1 MSLIKYN
8 PLYNSLAK
16 WPDFWDEDFFAPLTS
31 QASNLD
37 VYETED
43 EVVVKANVAGVPSDK
58 VDLTFEKGTLW
69 IKAEASKEADDKE
82 KKHYSKSSWNYSYKV
97 AIPSVLDNNAEPD
110 ALVKDGVLT
119 VTFKKSEHTKPRKL
133 NVRTS

>member
-8 PLYNSLAK
+8 PFYSSLAR
-16 WPDFWDEDFFAPLTS
+16 WPDIWDEDFLSPVTS
-31 QASNLD
+31 SASNLD
-37 VYETED
+37 VYETDD

-69 IKAEASKEADDKE
+69 IKAEAVQEKETEE

-97 AIPSVLDNNAEPD
+97 AVPSVLDNNVEPD
-110 ALVKDGVLT
+110 AVIKDGILT

>member
-16 WPDFWDEDFFAPLTS
+16 WPDIWEDEFINS
-31 QASNLD
+31 YNNNLD
-37 VYETED
+37 VYETDD
-43 EVVVKANVAGVPSDK
+43 EVVVKANVAGVPAED

-69 IKAEASKEADDKE
+69 IKAEVVEEKDDKD

-97 AIPSVLDNNAEPD
+97 AVPSVLDHNAEPD
-110 ALVKDGVLT
+110 ALIKDGVLT
-119 VTFKKSEHTKPRKL
+119 VKFKKSEHTKPRKL